1 MHSHT
6 LDASCSISCVRA
18 CPVVWGNLRA
28 MQPAV
33 TCINSMQPKHGVLAA
48 ETESEDCCS
57 MQSILNVLP
66 ECVVRV
72 LSDFGDFRDPKFSF
86 T

>member
-1 MHSHT
+1 
-6 LDASCSISCVRA
+6 
-18 CPVVWGNLRA
+18 

-57 MQSILNVLP
+57 MQSILLP

-86 T
+86 TQGATSFEYETVQRFRLGCRL